1 MKYVE
6 YRQAGLPITTA
17 HVESTIK
24 RMNYRVKGSE
34 KFWSECG
41 AESILQLRADVLSET
56 EPLEGFWQR
65 RAAHM
70 TSERRQNP
78 DR

>member
-1 MKYVE
+1 
-6 YRQAGLPITTA
+6 
-17 HVESTIK
+17 
-24 RMNYRVKGSE
+24 VKGSE

-65 RAAHM
+65 RAARM
-70 TSERRQNP
+70 TGERRQNP